1 MRCWCLGILLAGP
14 IGLAAQ
20 SPTMT
25 MDHGTM
31 AMPAPLTQHAR
42 DQVAE
47 AHRVALLLD
56 TPEKARA
63 AGYRPRFG
71 DVPLQGEH
79 WSNPQLVL
87 TGTFDIEHPPILMFA
102 PIDGTQKLIG
112 VAYAYEVKQGAP
124 TPDGFDGAAM
134 WHEHPA
140 LALPGHRLVMTH
152 VWFIDSPNGIFA
164 HDNPRLAF
172 LERGLPYPPA
182 GWLDDATTRSFALGL
197 SLALHPIPTASRFG
211 GTSHYDSVMTT
222 LGVERDSVDRMVTL
236 LNVARAA
243 DNASDYRRLATAIGA
258 EGGRIMATVK
268 DAPVD
273 PMERVLFAR
282 MLDEALSDHSMTS
295 HP

>member
-1 MRCWCLGILLAGP
+1 MRFWYLGMLVAGP

-20 SPTMT
+20 VPTMT
-25 MDHGTM
+25 MDHGAM

-102 PIDGTQKLIG
+102 PIDGAQQLIG
-112 VAYAYEVKQGAP
+112 VAYAYEVKQGEP

-182 GWLDDATTRSFALGL
+182 GWLDAATTRSLALAL

-211 GTSHYDSVMTT
+211 GTPHYDSVMTT
-222 LGVERDSVDRMVTL
+222 LAVQRDSVDRMVTAL
-236 LNVARAA
+236 SAARTANNTVA
-243 DNASDYRRLATAIGA
+243 YRGLATAIGA
-258 EGGRIMATVK
+258 EGVQIMTTVK
-268 DAPVD
+268 NAPVD
-273 PMERVLFAR
+273 PMTRVLFAR
-282 MLDEALSDHSMTS
+282 MLDEALSDHPMAS